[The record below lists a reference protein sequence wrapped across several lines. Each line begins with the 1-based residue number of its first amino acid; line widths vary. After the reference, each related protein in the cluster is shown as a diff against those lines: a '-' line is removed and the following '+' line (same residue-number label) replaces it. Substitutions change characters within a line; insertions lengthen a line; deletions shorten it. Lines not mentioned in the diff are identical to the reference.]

1 MHGSK
6 VIIFLGSN
14 PSLSLTFFLFKA
26 QVFVPG
32 FRCENDSGC
41 RLHTSTPELRLN
53 PTSSNELQISYQHNF
68 KFLISLF
75 RGFSAPLSP
84 VLTLHTQ
91 KNTKI
96 KNIGIWIYWGSWPS
110 VPPPLSTFR
119 HFMRNFWIFFLYVF
133 SIFFFCFG

>member
-1 MHGSK
+1 MNFFFTAHLYIKQFSFNNR
-6 VIIFLGSN
+6 VIIVAD
-14 PSLSLTFFLFKA
+14 LTAFYRI
-26 QVFVPG
+26 VGVSSSI
-32 FRCENDSGC
+32 NINISGC

-53 PTSSNELQISYQHNF
+53 PMSSDELQISYQHNF

-96 KNIGIWIYWGSWPS
+96 KNIGI
-110 VPPPLSTFR
+110 
-119 HFMRNFWIFFLYVF
+119 
-133 SIFFFCFG
+133 